1 MSSVAERAAL
11 KRQEKLEEIQL
22 QIDRGSL
29 TVRAMT
35 AKERKLYPP
44 RTATPLRKRWR
55 S

>member
-1 MSSVAERAAL
+1 MGSLAESAARR
-11 KRQEKLEEIQL
+11 RQEKLDEVQL
-22 QIDRGSL
+22 QIERGSL

-35 AKERKLYPP
+35 PEERKLYPP

>member
-1 MSSVAERAAL
+1 M
-11 KRQEKLEEIQL
+11 RQEKLDEIQL